1 MDETVKE
8 LPINRQPTIIFN
20 ISGGNIQIL
29 PTALKAE
36 QHFHGNGFTASPAI
50 SSQQEPPQ
58 PANGHPTEIRLAI
71 YINNVSDRLRY
82 VSQLRACQSA
92 AEVGRTVVQ
101 MVQESAGLTIDTAKT
116 EPFISILLQLATGVT
131 TGTTVANFRKAIENA
146 WYGRKD

>member
-1 MDETVKE
+1 MTETEKDQST
-8 LPINRQPTIIFN
+8 NRQPTIIFN
-20 ISGGNIQIL
+20 ISGGTIQIL

-36 QHFHGNGFTASPAI
+36 QHFHGNGFTSSPAI
-50 SSQQEPPQ
+50 SSQQEPPP
-58 PANGHPTEIRLAI
+58 PAYGHPTEIRLAI
-71 YINNVSDRLRY
+71 YINNVSDRIRY

-116 EPFISILLQLATGVT
+116 EPFISILLQLATSVT

>member
-1 MDETVKE
+1 MTETEKDQSA
-8 LPINRQPTIIFN
+8 NRQPTIIFN
-20 ISGGNIQIL
+20 ISGGTIQIL

-36 QHFHGNGFTASPAI
+36 QHFHGSGFTASPAI
-50 SSQQEPPQ
+50 FSWQETPQ

-71 YINNVSDRLRY
+71 YISNVSDRNRY

-116 EPFISILLQLATGVT
+116 EPFISILLQLATSVT

>member
-1 MDETVKE
+1 MTETEKDQSA
-8 LPINRQPTIIFN
+8 NRQPTIIFN
-20 ISGGNIQIL
+20 ISGGTIQIH

-36 QHFHGNGFTASPAI
+36 QHFHGNGFTVSPVI
-50 SSQQEPPQ
+50 FSQQETLH
-58 PANGHPTEIRLAI
+58 PADGHPTEIRLAI
-71 YINNVSDRLRY
+71 YINNVSDRIRY

-116 EPFISILLQLATGVT
+116 EPFISILIQLTTSVT